1 MPEATG
7 GAAAAPDPVLQ
18 RFIELVQRAE
28 AEGNAVLPEVRA
40 FLDDHPDLWRRFGDL
55 AASAKLAMIDVA
67 VGGQPVLKEATVRQA
82 TELEND
88 LAGAHA
94 SPLEKVLASHVA
106 ASWLAVAE
114 ARTTAANARSASL
127 PQAEYLDRRR
137 DRAGQRLESA
147 AKTLAL
153 VRKLILPAP
162 APIEVATR
170 TAGVSGR
177 ASARQGAQALQ
188 AAGVEN

>member
-1 MPEATG
+1 MQEETG
-7 GAAAAPDPVLQ
+7 GAAAAPDPVLEK
-18 RFIELVQRAE
+18 FIDLVRRAE
-28 AEGNAVLPEVRA
+28 AEGNAVLPDVRA
-40 FLDDHPDLWRRFGDL
+40 FLDEHPDLWRRFGDL

-82 TELEND
+82 NDLENELTGPD
-88 LAGAHA
+88 A
-94 SPLEKVLASHVA
+94 SPLEKVLAGHVA

-147 AKTLAL
+147 AKTMAL
-153 VRKLILPAP
+153 VKKLLRPAP
-162 APIEVATR
+162 SPVEVATR
-170 TAGVSGR
+170 TAGVAGR
-177 ASARQGAQALQ
+177 ATARQGVQALQ